1 MGTQTQWGPR
11 IYGNRTNNTWT
22 EKICD
27 SDGSNCKTETYYTTV
42 QDPGDGGPFG
52 ASGDLAGKTTIY
64 KRNDGFIG
72 WLTGQSGDEVVGEIH
87 AYGPNKGKLINN
99 APFKSAELE
108 RRIAHF
114 SKPDNLKRAKNQ
126 AILTVKKG
134 QMADKDVYGNDIEP
148 ITDDPDVSD
157 KLARKLLDTGSAL
170 KDGDGDTKDGDG
182 DTKDIADDN
191 KDRAGTNR
199 DFGKDLRY
207 PITMSDT
214 QDTLKIDMVEY
225 TAKGFKSKG
234 GQWGGAD
241 RSKAGEGDR
250 KIIGTV
256 VLPIPG
262 GIKDADKVNWSED
275 SMNAMQIALSDFASS
290 SIEGGK
296 EGAKK
301 SKLKGLNAG
310 PVNNNSI
317 LGFNICP
324 EDLAIIDLKSFP
336 IAAAVNASLTMSLRF
351 APPVFFIAAIE
362 LLIDFSAPFPP
373 PSMLLLAKSE
383 SAICIAFK
391 LFSDQPTLSAS
402 LIPPGIGRTT
412 VPIIF
417 LSPSPAFDL
426 SAPPH

>member
-27 SDGSNCKTETYYTTV
+27 SDGSNCKTETFYVTV

-114 SKPDNLKRAKNQ
+114 SKPDNLKRVKNQ
-126 AILTVKKG
+126 AILTTIKG
-134 QMADKDVYGNDIEP
+134 KMSNKDVYGVDIEP
-148 ITDDPDVSD
+148 ITDDPEVAD

-170 KDGDGDTKDGDG
+170 KDEEEEKDADDKE
-182 DTKDIADDN
+182 DTKDINDN
-191 KDRAGTNR
+191 KDRAGTNKNF
-199 DFGKDLRY
+199 DKDLRY

-234 GQWGGAD
+234 G
-241 RSKAGEGDR
+241 
-250 KIIGTV
+250 
-256 VLPIPG
+256 
-262 GIKDADKVNWSED
+262 N
-275 SMNAMQIALSDFASS
+275 
-290 SIEGGK
+290 
-296 EGAKK
+296 
-301 SKLKGLNAG
+301 
-310 PVNNNSI
+310 
-317 LGFNICP
+317 
-324 EDLAIIDLKSFP
+324 
-336 IAAAVNASLTMSLRF
+336 
-351 APPVFFIAAIE
+351 
-362 LLIDFSAPFPP
+362 
-373 PSMLLLAKSE
+373 
-383 SAICIAFK
+383 
-391 LFSDQPTLSAS
+391 
-402 LIPPGIGRTT
+402 
-412 VPIIF
+412 
-417 LSPSPAFDL
+417 
-426 SAPPH
+426 